1 MNRLVL
7 RFPKTE
13 PGTAFAKAWAA
24 SRIVR
29 DLGGSTPAE
38 PTPAP
43 GA

>member
-29 DLGGSTPAE
+29 DLGGSAPAE